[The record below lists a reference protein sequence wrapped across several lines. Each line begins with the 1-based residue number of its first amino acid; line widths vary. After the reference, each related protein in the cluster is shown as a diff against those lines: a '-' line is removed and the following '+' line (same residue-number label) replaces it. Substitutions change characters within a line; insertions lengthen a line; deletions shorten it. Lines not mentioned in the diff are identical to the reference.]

1 MIDNDIS
8 SLAEQPTDRSLD
20 HLEADIWA
28 GVAAQTVARQTGR
41 IIASCQAGVMI
52 VALVGAAAAGA
63 TTATLDRT
71 PGTII
76 TSAGADFAP
85 STLLLGKRP

>member
-1 MIDNDIS
+1 MIDNDIVRLS
-8 SLAEQPTDRSLD
+8 ALPADMSLD

-28 GVAAQTVARQTGR
+28 GVAAQTVARRTTR

-63 TTATLDRT
+63 TTAAMAQT

-76 TSAGADFAP
+76 SSAGAELAP
-85 STLLLGKRP
+85 STLLLGKHP